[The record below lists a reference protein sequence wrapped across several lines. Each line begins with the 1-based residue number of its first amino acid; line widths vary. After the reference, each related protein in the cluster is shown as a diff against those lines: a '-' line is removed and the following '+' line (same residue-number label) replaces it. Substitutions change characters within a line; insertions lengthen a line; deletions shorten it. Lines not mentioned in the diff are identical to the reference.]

1 MRKQD
6 EYDFE
11 ELPFKG
17 VSYQCKRVFVAIK
30 NGRSSVLEGLAAI
43 SKSDRSEIKSII
55 KKMASIE
62 NFKSPK
68 LKWNLRKYKYGEI
81 KPRGKRVFFFQK
93 CGDNIILFAYIEKK
107 KDSLGDKV
115 YSALD
120 KEMHEYEREF
130 EKFYK

>member
-6 EYDFE
+6 EYGFE
-11 ELPFKG
+11 ELPFND

-30 NGRSSVLEGLAAI
+30 NGRSSVLDGFAAI
-43 SKSDRSEIKSII
+43 SKGDRSEIKSII

-62 NFKSPK
+62 KFKSPK
-68 LKWNLRKYKYGEI
+68 VKWNLKKYKYGEI

-93 CGDNIILFAYIEKK
+93 CGDNIILFAYSGKK

-115 YSALD
+115 YRALN
-120 KEMHEYEREF
+120 KERQEYEREF